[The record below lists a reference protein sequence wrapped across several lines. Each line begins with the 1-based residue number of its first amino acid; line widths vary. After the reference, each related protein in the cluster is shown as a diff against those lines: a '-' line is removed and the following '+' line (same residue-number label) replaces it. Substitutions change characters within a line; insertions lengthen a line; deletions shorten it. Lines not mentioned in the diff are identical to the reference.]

1 MIDFDECNDRK
12 HLVLVDKVRTEKKN
26 IHSQNHDNNTEGMT
40 LIWKEWHKV
49 FFEKKNNDSSP

>member
-40 LIWKEWHKV
+40 LIWKE
-49 FFEKKNNDSSP
+49 